1 MTQLLKIFSIMNWGE
16 GRAYQL
22 SLPEEHNSQ
31 PGAWL
36 IERVSEN
43 RENVWLRTGG
53 TIHSSILCMY
63 WALTM
68 FHDSAVVN

>member
-1 MTQLLKIFSIMNWGE
+1 MTQMLKIFSIMNWGE
-16 GRAYQL
+16 GKAYQL

-43 RENVWLRTGG
+43 RMYDLELGEPF
-53 TIHSSILCMY
+53 IHPFSMCIEHFQCSM
-63 WALTM
+63 T
-68 FHDSAVVN
+68 VQ